1 VAGLDLVIR
10 RLTVDKQTYDEK
22 LAKAKEYLRSR
33 DKYVLD
39 PGCPFVPTGYT
50 TPVKIVE
57 KYGKEPRER
66 AD

>member
-1 VAGLDLVIR
+1 
-10 RLTVDKQTYDEK
+10 VDKQTYDEK